1 MTARA
6 TSSRGG
12 EGRDRFLVRDGEVD
26 LVHCGGGHDQVLAD
40 QVDQIDPD
48 CERALRRDITSL
60 DQVDDG
66 EENRTED
73 PSEDND
79 EG

>member
-1 MTARA
+1 M
-6 TSSRGG
+6 
-12 EGRDRFLVRDGEVD
+12 
-26 LVHCGGGHDQVLAD
+26 LAD